1 MFNNML
7 RPLLVGFSI
16 FFSVPVWAQIYPNK
30 PIRMIVV
37 VAAGG
42 PVDTIARLVADQMSI
57 ELGQQIIIE
66 NRPGAGGTVGVRS
79 VITSEPD
86 GYTIMLSTLQNFG
99 IAPAIYPDAGADAD
113 KLVPIALAVEF
124 PFIFVVPSQIPVKT
138 PAGFIEYARSKKGE
152 INFGGSLAT
161 PAHLLGLMF
170 SRSYDLDLTYVPYRG
185 LAPSINDLLSAR
197 THFAIDAMA
206 TLIPLIQEGKLRA
219 LAVLSEKRSSI
230 FPDTPTLAE
239 VGISNFPGNPWAG
252 LVAPPGTSKSIIEK
266 LNFALNS
273 ALRTSKSAELME
285 KLALSPI
292 GGTPD
297 QFRDR
302 IQRDAPRWNEITRL
316 SGAKP

>member
-1 MFNNML
+1 
-7 RPLLVGFSI
+7 
-16 FFSVPVWAQIYPNK
+16 
-30 PIRMIVV
+30 MIVV

-273 ALRTSKSAELME
+273 ALRTPKSAELME